1 MRRNSPW
8 HSFDRNFPQ
17 QHDTTTHEKPAGG
30 CPDFTSNLQK
40 MKSRL
45 RSSFALATGL
55 ALLFSGAARAD
66 ENSNTI
72 KFSDPAKP
80 GTVKIQLGRGDLR
93 VQGADTAE
101 VTVKSDIQAV
111 NNKRTRDGLRVISAS
126 SGFSLTEKD
135 NVVTVD
141 ASPEWGRGSSSDFK
155 LTVPR
160 NTTVVVQSAWG
171 GDITCAGISG
181 DIEINSMRGEIHLDD
196 VSGGVV
202 AGTMSGEIHARIR
215 ELREGKPLSFT
226 SMNGEVVIR
235 VPESAKANVRLRTQN
250 GSVLT
255 DFDESVLVTKAEAGP
270 PGFGG
275 SKNQFVFK
283 GAGGKVINA
292 EVEEALREATRV
304 SATAVKQALEAVK
317 QGLEDSRL
325 DQEEARR
332 QLDEAKRDMERA
344 KREADRQRREHERET
359 RAAPAAPA
367 TPPAV
372 AGSAKPAA
380 APKPPTMPR
389 IPVPT
394 MSGGKLVT
402 GTLNGGGPE
411 ISVSTMNGDVT
422 LRKMEAKK

>member
-1 MRRNSPW
+1 
-8 HSFDRNFPQ
+8 
-17 QHDTTTHEKPAGG
+17 
-30 CPDFTSNLQK
+30 
-40 MKSRL
+40 MKTRPC
-45 RSSFALATGL
+45 SSFALAAGL
-55 ALLFSGAARAD
+55 ALLVAGAARAAD
-66 ENSNTI
+66 ENTNTI
-72 KFSDPAKP
+72 KFSDPGKP

-101 VTVKSDIQAV
+101 VTVKSDVQA
-111 NNKRTRDGLRVISAS
+111 NTGRRTKDGLRVISAS
-126 SGFSLTEKD
+126 SGFALTEKD

-202 AGTMSGEIHARIR
+202 AGTMSGEIHAKIR

-235 VPESAKANVRLRTQN
+235 VPETAKANVRLRTQN

-255 DFDESVLVTKAEAGP
+255 DFEETVLVTKSEAGGGG
-270 PGFGG
+270 GFGG
-275 SKNQFVFK
+275 KNQFVFR

-292 EVEEALREATRV
+292 EVEEAIREATRI

-317 QGLEDSRL
+317 EGLEASRL
-325 DQEEARR
+325 DTEEARR
-332 QLDEAKRDMERA
+332 QLEDAKKDMERA
-344 KREADRQRREHERET
+344 RREADRQRREHDRET
-359 RAAPAAPA
+359 RAQAA
-367 TPPAV
+367 PPAV
-372 AGSAKPAA
+372 PAAAGGAKPAA
-380 APKPPTMPR
+380 APKPPTIPKMPN
-389 IPVPT
+389 IPT

-422 LRKMEAKK
+422 LRKLEARK